1 MQISIFDQIAKLTL
15 GVRLGILVIAILLVG
30 GGFYL
35 LFYQEELDQL
45 ESLERRHKKLKRD
58 LASFKQK
65 HATYIR
71 DIEELNRRRARQ
83 KEQMRILP
91 RDTEMSSFVND
102 INNLA
107 ELCGLQ
113 ISSVTPKSEEGK
125 GFYAA
130 IPVMLKL
137 KGTYHQ
143 VAKFFYGVGQ
153 LERIINLEDISLSGK
168 TSSQKDGDII
178 LSVNVRATTFRSLEG
193 KKGR

>member
-1 MQISIFDQIAKLTL
+1 MQISLFDQIAKMTL
-15 GVRLGILVIAILLVG
+15 GVRLGILVIVILLVG

-45 ESLERRHKKLKRD
+45 ENLERRHKKLKKD
-58 LASFKQK
+58 LMSFKQK

-91 RDTEMSSFVND
+91 PDTEMSSFIND

-113 ISSVTPKSEEGK
+113 ISSVQPRKEEGK

-137 KGTYHQ
+137 NGTYHQ

-153 LERIINLEDISLSGK
+153 LERIINLDDISLSGRR
-168 TSSQKDGDII
+168 SSQKDGDII

>member
-91 RDTEMSSFVND
+91 PDTEMSSFVND